1 MADAEI
7 LRERFAATASQLAEH
22 EEARRAEL
30 SARVRGFVEPRGDE
44 RVLDAGTG
52 TGALAFAIAPHVAEV
67 VGVDLVPELLAEARA
82 RAADFP
88 TVTFVEGDV
97 TRLPSDLGDF
107 DVAASVRTLHHIR
120 RPELVI
126 AELTRVTRPEGRI
139 LVVDQVAPIDPLAA
153 LEFNRFERARDP
165 THERTLAD
173 PDFRHLFEANGL
185 RLLRSEFV
193 TESRQL
199 DRYLDL
205 AGCEGDERDRARLLA
220 PSAESFPVTVGWY
233 LLDRGAGL

>member
-7 LRERFAATASQLAEH
+7 LRERFAATAPQLAEL
-22 EEARRAEL
+22 EEARRSEL
-30 SARVRGFVEPRGDE
+30 SARVRRFVEPRGDE

-52 TGALAFAIAPHVAEV
+52 TGALAFALAPYVGEV

-82 RAADFP
+82 RAAEFP
-88 TVTFVEGDV
+88 NVSFVEGDV
-97 TRLPSDLGDF
+97 TRLPPELGEFDL
-107 DVAASVRTLHHIR
+107 AANVRTLHHIR

-126 AELTRVTRPEGRI
+126 AELTRVTRPGGRI

-153 LEFNRFERARDP
+153 LELNRFERARDP

-173 PDFRHLFEANGL
+173 PDFRHLFEANDL
-185 RLLRSEFV
+185 RLLRSEFA
-193 TESRQL
+193 TETRQV

-205 AGCEGDERDRARLLA
+205 AACEGEKRERARSLA
-220 PSAESFPVTVGWY
+220 PGAESFPVTVGWY
-233 LLDRGAGL
+233 LLVRDAGL